1 MGCLGSNGL
10 MVVIFT
16 IELVNTICISELSN
30 VKHRLVFFLG
40 RLIIGT
46 ILVADDITVQVK
58 EPSI

>member
-1 MGCLGSNGL
+1 

-16 IELVNTICISELSN
+16 IELVNTIYISELSN